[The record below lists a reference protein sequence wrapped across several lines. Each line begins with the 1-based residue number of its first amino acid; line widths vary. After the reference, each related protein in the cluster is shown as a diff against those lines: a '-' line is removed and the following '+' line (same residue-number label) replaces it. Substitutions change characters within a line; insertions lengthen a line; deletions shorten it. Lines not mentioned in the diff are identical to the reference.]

1 MLALEKLLLTHPRL
15 LLLDEPTKGLDDRAR
30 AWVASEVSRAAQAG
44 ATVLLA
50 THDLGFARAVADDVS
65 LLFDGQI
72 TCTQPTTEFFSDS
85 WVWRD

>member
-30 AWVASEVSRAAQAG
+30 AWIAAEVSRAAQTG

-50 THDLGFARAVADDVS
+50 THDLGFARVVADDVS